1 MERFLKQLLKK
12 HIFITINPNNIIMKK
27 FSILL
32 GTFLALF
39 FMACEGPAGP
49 PGFDGKDGKDG
60 IDGSIFEALV
70 FEIDVDLTYNA
81 SNNTYVFNE
90 AFSAHNIE
98 LFQNDAILVYR
109 LEEVDNSLD
118 VRRQLPQ
125 PFFTDLGLLY
135 YNFDFTQND
144 YSIYVEPDFDAAS
157 VAQSLVT
164 NQIFRVLII
173 PADVNLS
180 SKMDKSNINA
190 VMNAIGVTEK
200 DVKHFKM
207 N

>member
-1 MERFLKQLLKK
+1 
-12 HIFITINPNNIIMKK
+12 MKK
-27 FSILL
+27 LSILL
-32 GTFLALF
+32 GTFVALF
-39 FMACEGPAGP
+39 FIACEGPAGP
-49 PGFDGKDGKDG
+49 PGFDGLDGLDGKDG
-60 IDGSIFEALV
+60 IDGSVFEALV
-70 FEIDVDLTYNA
+70 FEIDVDLSLNTEA
-81 SNNTYVFNE
+81 NTYEFGE

-109 LEEVDNSLD
+109 LEEVDSGLD
-118 VRRQLPQ
+118 VWRQLPQ

-144 YSIYVEPDFDAAS
+144 YKIYVEPDFDAAS
-157 VAQSLVT
+157 VANDLVT

-190 VMNAIGVTEK
+190 VMKTLGLTEK
-200 DVKHFKM
+200 DVQHF
-207 N
+207 